1 MFMPWRKGSPE
12 HPAVR
17 EGNGDAG
24 QDQNGTGDGRCWG
37 LTGQRQD
44 GTDEMK
50 LSRGEDM
57 CR

>member
-1 MFMPWRKGSPE
+1 MPWRKGSPE

-50 LSRGEDM
+50 LFRGEDM